1 MGGDVLSDILYGLGQ
16 AARRATT
23 IGGDPEAVA
32 SVRSGERLMA
42 QEDAG
47 RAMGLNPAR
56 RGVFDPVIDEVSA
69 GYRGTEAPPN
79 GHIALPAPPPPMMP
93 TPRPAPPSSRGV
105 PLRPTGEAVKERDE
119 RSRAAA
125 SSSTQGGTATGPLN
139 PSVAGQPPRIPAW
152 MAAGSQPRFTPTA
165 EQRSSQDAVFNDL
178 AGSLGH
184 GETLSRNLPGSMAN
198 IYSDIGFDQ
207 AMDARDQATLARTK
221 TSIDQEKAAQVL
233 DDLTGGTQ
241 KRIRGL
247 ALDNA
252 LVDMLPAG
260 SKGRIGAN
268 YGAGWGPGL
277 SGSEVGSEAVGE
289 TPLGAPTIGD
299 EREMDRI
306 IAGQQGKL
314 AASALEHESRAH
326 QEKVVNRL
334 RKAQGDIQARYAS
347 GEYTPERAKHEWKA
361 ERDRAILELQ
371 AFAGGKQFVPTQNTG
386 SLTDEDSEFFTKEKT
401 AGQS

>member
-1 MGGDVLSDILYGLGQ
+1 MGASDEAVWQDILAGADAGPALGYAPPRAAAAVPAVPRRPGFTDPGAMLGEILGLG
-16 AARRATT
+16 ADA
-23 IGGDPEAVA
+23 IGGGVRAVVGHGLGPENQP
-32 SVRSGERLMA
+32 E
-42 QEDAG
+42 
-47 RAMGLNPAR
+47 
-56 RGVFDPVIDEVSA
+56 
-69 GYRGTEAPPN
+69 PP
-79 GHIALPAPPPPMMP
+79 PAPPMMMP

-178 AGSLGH
+178 AGSLRP

-198 IYSDIGFDQ
+198 VYSDIGFDQ

-221 TSIDQEKAAQVL
+221 TAIDQEHAAQVL

-260 SKGRIGAN
+260 SRGRIGAN

-289 TPLGAPTIGD
+289 KELGGMTMGEEKAI
-299 EREMDRI
+299 DRV
-306 IAGQQGKL
+306 IAGQQGKM
-314 AASALEHESRAH
+314 ASAQNEHAARQA
-326 QEKVVNRL
+326 QTRIIGDLRL
-334 RKAQGDIQARYAS
+334 KRGMLQAKLAD
-347 GEYTPERAKHEWKA
+347 GKIDGATA
-361 ERDRAILELQ
+361 EREFRNELQLADRELQ
-371 AFAGGKQFVPTQNTG
+371 ALGGGKDFLSQYKNDMGGDSVFA
-386 SLTDEDSEFFTKEKT
+386 TDKK
-401 AGQS
+401 GG